1 MPFPLILLFVAV
13 AALAVFYAYLCTPRG
28 KGWFG
33 EFRVKLIAGKTKK
46 GTRYVINNLVLKI
59 DEEKTSQIDHVVINR
74 NGVFVIETK
83 NYSGRIYGNENQLE
97 WTQVL
102 NYGKVKNKLYNPI
115 KQNKTH
121 IFHVSRLLQGKIPLV
136 SAVVFVQGNI
146 RYIEAKG
153 VYSLSGLKTLLNTPY
168 IGLSV
173 EEMENVYQTLLDAND
188 KTVSISQHVEN
199 IAAMQEAIRND
210 VCPRC
215 GKQLVVR
222 HGKSGDFMGCSGYPD
237 CRFTKQLQKHN

>member
-1 MPFPLILLFVAV
+1 MPFPLILLFVV
-13 AALAVFYAYLCTPRG
+13 VGILAICVSYLRTPRG
-28 KGWFG
+28 KGWLG

-59 DEEKTSQIDHVVINR
+59 DEGKTSQIDHVVINR

-102 NYGKVKNKLYNPI
+102 SYGKVKNKLYNPI

-121 IFHVSRLLQGKIPLV
+121 VFHISRLLKGKIPLV

-146 RYIEAKG
+146 QFIDADG
-153 VYSLSGLKTLLNTPY
+153 VYSLYGLKKLLNAPY
-168 IGLSV
+168 IELSV
-173 EEMENVYQTLLDAND
+173 EEMESVYQTLLDAND
-188 KTVSISQHVEN
+188 QSVRLSHHVEN
-199 IAAMQEAIRND
+199 ISAMQEAIRND

-215 GKQLVVR
+215 GKQLVIR

-237 CRFTKQLQKHN
+237 CRFTKQLQKKD

>member
-28 KGWFG
+28 KGWIG

-59 DEEKTSQIDHVVINR
+59 DEGKTSQIDHVVINR

-83 NYSGRIYGNENQLE
+83 NYSGRIYGSENQLE
-97 WTQVL
+97 WTKVL
-102 NYGKVKNKLYNPI
+102 NYGRVKNKLYNPI
-115 KQNKTH
+115 KQNNTH
-121 IFHVSRLLQGKIPLV
+121 VYHVSRLLKGKLPIY
-136 SAVVFVQGNI
+136 SAVVFVQGNVQF
-146 RYIEAKG
+146 IEAGG
-153 VYSLSGLKTLLNTPY
+153 VCSLSELKRLLNTP
-168 IGLSV
+168 LSSLTP
-173 EEMENVYQTLLDAND
+173 EEMESAYQTLLDAND
-188 KTVSISQHVEN
+188 KTVSLSQHVEN
-199 IAAMQEAIRND
+199 ISAMREAIRND

-222 HGKSGDFMGCSGYPD
+222 HGKTGDFMGCSGYPD
-237 CRFTKQLQKHN
+237 CRFTKQLQNKS